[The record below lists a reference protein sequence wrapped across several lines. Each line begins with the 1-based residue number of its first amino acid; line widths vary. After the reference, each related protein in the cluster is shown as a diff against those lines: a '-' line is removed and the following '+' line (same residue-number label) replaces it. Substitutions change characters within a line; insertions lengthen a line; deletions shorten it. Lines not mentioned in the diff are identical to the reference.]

1 MSIIEKTF
9 RSNEV
14 IIKEGDTGDTFFR
27 LVEGNVG
34 VYTNYGKKEQF
45 RVAFLKAGDYFGE
58 MGMIDGSPRSA
69 TIVAERT
76 VRVQELSQKDL
87 DTLFDE
93 NPEEIYKFLKHLA
106 NKLQAMTNDYAEAQE
121 LLRSAREADA
131 AKKNFLTAMF
141 KKRINQYQ
149 PGKTGLD
156 EPTPESYKK
165 EFENITDEGP
175 GTIKEYNKG
184 QVIYYEGEPGNCM
197 YIVRDGNVGMYR
209 GYGEKDQTR
218 LSEMTGVSF
227 IGVMG
232 LFEGEARNA
241 TAVAE
246 ADGTCIEAIYK
257 EDLEGIFRACPV
269 KINMLLRHMSFK
281 LREITIEFLNM
292 CKEITERS

>member
-14 IIKEGDTGDTFFR
+14 IIKEGDTGNTFFR
-27 LVEGNVG
+27 LIEGNVG

-69 TIVAERT
+69 TVIAERT

-93 NPEEIYKFLKHLA
+93 NPDEIYKFLKHLA
-106 NKLQAMTNDYAEAQE
+106 NKLQSMSNDYAEAQE
-121 LLRSAREADA
+121 LLKAAREADA
-131 AKKNFLTAMF
+131 AKKKSILALF
-141 KKRINQYQ
+141 KKRTNQYQ
-149 PGKTGLD
+149 PGQTGLE

-165 EFENITDEGP
+165 EFEKIKDEGP
-175 GTIKEYNKG
+175 GTIKELDKG
-184 QVIYYEGEPGNCM
+184 QVLYYEDEPGNCM
-197 YIVRDGNVGMYR
+197 YIVRDGKIGMYSD
-209 GYGEKDQTR
+209 YGEKDQTK
-218 LSEMTGVSF
+218 LAEMTGVSF
-227 IGVMG
+227 IGLMG
-232 LFEGEARNA
+232 LFQNEPRNT

-246 ADGTCIEAIYK
+246 TDGTCIEAVYK

-269 KINMLLRHMSFK
+269 KINMILRHMSFN
-281 LREITIEFLNM
+281 LRKMTIEFVNM
-292 CKEITERS
+292 CKEITELS

>member
-69 TIVAERT
+69 TVIAERT

-93 NPEEIYKFLKHLA
+93 NPEEIFNFLKHLA
-106 NKLQAMTNDYAEAQE
+106 NKLKAMTNDYAEAQE
-121 LLRSAREADA
+121 LLKSAREADA
-131 AKKNFLTAMF
+131 AKKNILTALF

-149 PGKTGLD
+149 PGKTGLE
-156 EPTPESYKK
+156 EPTPESFKK
-165 EFENITDEGP
+165 EFESITDEGP
-175 GTIKEYNKG
+175 SSIKEYDKG
-184 QVIYYEGEPGNCM
+184 QVICYEGEPGNCM
-197 YIVRDGNVGMYR
+197 YIVRDGKVGMFN
-209 GYGEKDQTR
+209 GYGEKEQTK
-218 LSEMTGVSF
+218 LDELTGVSF
-227 IGVMG
+227 IGLMG
-232 LFEGEARNA
+232 LFQNEERSS

-246 ADGTCIEAIYK
+246 ADGTCIEAVYK

-269 KINMLLRHMSFK
+269 KINIILRYMSFK
-281 LREITIEFLNM
+281 LREITLEFLNM